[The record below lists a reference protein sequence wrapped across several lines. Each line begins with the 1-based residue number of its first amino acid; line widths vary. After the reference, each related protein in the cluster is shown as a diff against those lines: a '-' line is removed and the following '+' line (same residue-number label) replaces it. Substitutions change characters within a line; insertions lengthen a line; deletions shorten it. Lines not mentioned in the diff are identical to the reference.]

1 MTSDYFSELSKL
13 PTSEKIQLVERLW
26 NNIRKEHPQISVPN
40 SHKQELDK
48 RFQTFS
54 PESSISLQELK
65 KRMEKRK

>member
-13 PTSEKIQLVERLW
+13 PTSEKIHLVERLW
-26 NNIRKEHPQISVPN
+26 DDIRKEHQQISVPN